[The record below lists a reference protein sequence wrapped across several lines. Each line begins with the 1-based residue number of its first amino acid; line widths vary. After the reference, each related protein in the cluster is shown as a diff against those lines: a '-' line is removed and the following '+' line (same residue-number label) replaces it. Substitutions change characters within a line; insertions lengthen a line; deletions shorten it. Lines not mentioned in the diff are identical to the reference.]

1 MILFSF
7 FSPFFSPS
15 LSLSLIAYREKFS
28 FSLFLLF
35 LSSLPLSLFLIRT
48 KRSVQGNREIAEPE
62 TGNDREVGD
71 GTNDGMH
78 DGLSRCVEGRGRNH
92 KEEIDKDKG
101 MCM

>member
-1 MILFSF
+1 M
-7 FSPFFSPS
+7 
-15 LSLSLIAYREKFS
+15 
-28 FSLFLLF
+28 
-35 LSSLPLSLFLIRT
+35 
-48 KRSVQGNREIAEPE
+48 QGNREIAEPE

>member
-1 MILFSF
+1 M
-7 FSPFFSPS
+7 
-15 LSLSLIAYREKFS
+15 
-28 FSLFLLF
+28 
-35 LSSLPLSLFLIRT
+35 
-48 KRSVQGNREIAEPE
+48 QGNREIAEPE

-78 DGLSRCVEGRGRNH
+78 DGDGLSRCVEGRGRNH